1 MRKADQGEGGGGS
14 RPRAACAVACV
25 LGLALTAQVGGKT
38 AEEVSECVRGNL
50 PERTSREQ
58 IELESL
64 DRAGGRRTL
73 EAKLEW
79 KRADEPRLRIT
90 VEAPS
95 DLRGAAYLV
104 IEKPG
109 DDDMFMYVPAA
120 RRVRRIAGAM
130 LEGELWGTDFSYEDI
145 KQVQGMTG
153 SGGLAR
159 LPDADVSGR
168 PVWVVAHRP
177 DGSEGSSYTRIVVYV
192 DRDTCVALRTE
203 FFQRGERPRKVLVA
217 DPESL
222 LQVDGRWLAQ
232 SLEMQDL
239 RDQTRSWLR
248 VLNVE
253 HDVEIPE
260 RVFSVTRLGQGH

>member
-1 MRKADQGEGGGGS
+1 
-14 RPRAACAVACV
+14 V
-25 LGLALTAQVGGKT
+25 LGLAPSAEADGKT
-38 AEEVSECVRGNL
+38 AEEISECVRGNL

-79 KRADEPRLRIT
+79 KRGEDDRPSVRIS
-90 VEAPS
+90 VQAPS
-95 DLRGAAYLV
+95 DLRDAAYLV

-120 RRVRRIAGAM
+120 RKARRIAGGM

-145 KQVQGMTG
+145 KQVQGITG
-153 SGGLAR
+153 SGARER
-159 LPDADVSGR
+159 LPDSDVSGR
-168 PVWVVAHRP
+168 PTWVVEHRP
-177 DGSEGSSYTRIVVYV
+177 EGSDASSYTRIVAYV
-192 DRDTCVALRTE
+192 DQETCVAMRTE

-222 LQVDGRWLAQ
+222 LQVDGRWLAA
-232 SLEMQDL
+232 SLEM
-239 RDQTRSWLR
+239 RDIRDDTRSWLR
-248 VLNVE
+248 VLKVE
-253 HDVEIPE
+253 HDVEIPDS
-260 RVFSVTRLGQGH
+260 VFSVMRLSRGR